1 MTDFDG
7 GKAIGDYRR
16 LVRARAPL
24 RLGLGGG
31 GTDVSPFCD
40 EYGGAVLNATIG
52 MYAYATLEQRS
63 DGLLAFETCDRGDR
77 VVMNATDIAAP
88 DEKFALHYG
97 VYNRIV
103 NQFRGG
109 EPFPCTLRTHC
120 DAPPGSGLGS
130 SSTLVVAMLTAFQ
143 EMLGIPLGEY
153 EVARLA
159 YEIERHDLLM
169 SGGKQDQYA
178 AAFGGVNFMEF
189 LAGDRVIVNPLRLKR
204 RVISEL
210 EASLVLYFTG
220 VSRASAQ
227 IIEEQSGNMRNQ
239 ESDAIAAALEL
250 KADAV
255 EIKEAA
261 LLGDIRRFG
270 EVLNRSWLAKKRMA
284 AKISNSD
291 IDRIYDLAMSKG
303 AFAGKV
309 SGAGGGGFMMFVC
322 EPARRPELI
331 STLAKESGQVFVT
344 QFTETGAEAWRPG
357 H

>member
-1 MTDFDG
+1 MDESNSG
-7 GKAIGDYRR
+7 NASGDR
-16 LVRARAPL
+16 LFRVRARAPL

-40 EYGGAVLNATIG
+40 DYGGAVLNATIG
-52 MYAYATLEQRS
+52 MYAYATLEPRS
-63 DGLLAFETCDRGDR
+63 DGLLAFETCDRGER
-77 VVMNATDIAAP
+77 VVINAAEAARP
-88 DEKFALHYG
+88 DEGFALHYG

-103 NQFRGG
+103 QQFRGG

-130 SSTLVVAMLTAFQ
+130 SSTLVVAMLVAFQ

-153 EVARLA
+153 ELARLA
-159 YEIERHDLLM
+159 YEIERKDLGM

-189 LAGDRVIVNPLRLKR
+189 LAGDRVIVNPLRIKR
-204 RVISEL
+204 RVIAEL

-227 IIEEQSGNMRNQ
+227 IIEEQSDNMRDPDG
-239 ESDAIAAALEL
+239 DAIAAALEL

-284 AKISNSD
+284 AKISNSE
-291 IDRIYDLAMSKG
+291 IDRIYDLAMTKG

-322 EPARRPELI
+322 EPANRPDLI
-331 STLAKESGQVFVT
+331 RSLANERGQVFVT
-344 QFTETGAEAWRPG
+344 QFTEVGAEAWRPG